1 MRTLYQSS
9 EHCFFGAAGNR
20 RGHNGRVHE
29 DGRVRILSPSPSEE
43 ETAAIVAAVQ
53 RFARATAPQPA
64 PTPARANPWRR
75 AALLEG
81 VTRDAPTDLR
91 EPWING

>member
-1 MRTLYQSS
+1 MQP
-9 EHCFFGAAGNR
+9 
-20 RGHNGRVHE
+20 NGRVR
-29 DGRVRILSPSPSEE
+29 GISPAATAEE
-43 ETAAIVAAVQ
+43 AAAIVAAVH

-64 PTPARANPWRR
+64 PTPAPANPWHR

>member
-9 EHCFFGAAGNR
+9 EHCFFGAVSSR
-20 RGHNGRVHE
+20 RGHNGGVHE

-64 PTPARANPWRR
+64 PTPAAANPWRR

-81 VTRDAPTDLR
+81 VTRDAPIDLR

>member
-1 MRTLYQSS
+1 VVS
-9 EHCFFGAAGNR
+9 GR
-20 RGHNGRVHE
+20 RGHNGSVHE

-64 PTPARANPWRR
+64 PTPAPANPWHR

>member
-1 MRTLYQSS
+1 MRTLYRSS
-9 EHCFFGAAGNR
+9 EHLFFHAAYTR

-43 ETAAIVAAVQ
+43 ETAAIVAAVEH
-53 RFARATAPQPA
+53 FVRATALQPA
-64 PTPARANPWRR
+64 ATPAPANPWRR

-81 VTRDAPTDLR
+81 VMRDAPTDLR